1 MSCVIEMIHK
11 AAIQKIAYGVQ
22 QGAEMA
28 GALKGIYH
36 AGQIAFGVGRTLG
49 AAAIPFIL

>member
-1 MSCVIEMIHK
+1 MINK
-11 AAIQKIAYGVQ
+11 QGIQKIAHGVQ
-22 QGAEMA
+22 TGIEAF

-36 AGQIAFGVGRTLG
+36 AGQMAFGIGRTLG